1 MSKSKELLKHLYDE
15 LDWVLDDKIKFFKKS
30 KDEDDE
36 IHLSY
41 LIWLRSEVKD
51 QLKIKK
57 TDKIIEEANKSI
69 KH

>member
-1 MSKSKELLKHLYDE
+1 MSKSKELLKHLFDE

-36 IHLSY
+36 EHLSY

-51 QLKIKK
+51 HLNYKK
-57 TDKIIEEANKSI
+57 KHKIIEEANKSV

>member
-1 MSKSKELLKHLYDE
+1 MNKAKELLKNLYDE

-36 IHLSY
+36 VHLSY

-51 QLKIKK
+51 YLKIKK
-57 TDKIIEEANKSI
+57 TDKIIEEASKSV

>member
-1 MSKSKELLKHLYDE
+1 MNKSKELLKHLYDE

-30 KDEDDE
+30 KNEDDE

-51 QLKIKK
+51 YLKIKK
-57 TDKIIEEANKSI
+57 NNKIIEEANKSI

>member
-1 MSKSKELLKHLYDE
+1 MNKAKELLKNLYDE

-51 QLKIKK
+51 YLKIKK
-57 TDKIIEEANKSI
+57 TDKIIEEASKSV